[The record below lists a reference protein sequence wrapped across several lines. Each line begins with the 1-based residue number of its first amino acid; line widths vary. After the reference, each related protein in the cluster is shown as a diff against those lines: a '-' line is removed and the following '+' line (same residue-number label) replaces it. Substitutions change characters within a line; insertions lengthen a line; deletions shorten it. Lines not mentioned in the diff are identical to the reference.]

1 MPRRF
6 NLANLIT
13 GCRIALAPVLLFLA
27 WDHREHAFLACL
39 VVSLVS
45 DIVDGQIARRLHLTS
60 ELGTRLDS
68 WADLLTFASVPVALW
83 WLRPDLVASER
94 VAFLVT
100 VGCYLV
106 PILVGFLKFRR
117 LTSYHT
123 LMARISAYLMGLAV
137 VVLFARGPT
146 WILHVAVCVLLVA
159 EVEEICITIALPELR
174 SNVWSLR
181 RVLRAGR
188 AERPS

>member
-6 NLANLIT
+6 NLANMVT
-13 GCRIALAPVLLFLA
+13 GCRIALAPVLLVLA
-27 WDHREHAFLACL
+27 WERREHAFLACL
-39 VVSLVS
+39 IVSLVS

-68 WADLLTFASVPVALW
+68 WADLLTFASVPVAMW
-83 WLRPDLVASER
+83 WLRPDLVSPER

-106 PILVGFLKFRR
+106 PILVGFLKFHR

-123 LMARISAYLMGLAV
+123 LLARISAYLMGLAV

-146 WILHVAVCVLLVA
+146 WFLHLAVGVLVIA
-159 EVEEICITIALPELR
+159 EVEEICITCALPEPR

-181 RVLRAGR
+181 RVLRSRQPG
-188 AERPS
+188 RPS